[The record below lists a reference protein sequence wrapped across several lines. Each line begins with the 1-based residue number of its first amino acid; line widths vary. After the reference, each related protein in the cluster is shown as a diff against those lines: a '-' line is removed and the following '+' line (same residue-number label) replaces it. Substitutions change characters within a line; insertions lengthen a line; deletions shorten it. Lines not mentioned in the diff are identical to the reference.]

1 MLYAGLDYHK
11 KYSLIQ
17 AKDRNGV
24 KKAAAKIPNELEN
37 VREFFEGLDEP
48 CKVVLEAGYNWGKM
62 YDWLDQIEAVEE
74 VQLAHPSR
82 VKAIAAAQV
91 KTDSVDAG
99 TLADL
104 LRADLIPRAH
114 IPSRETRELKEVIRQ
129 RLFLVRMRTM
139 LKNRIHALLDR
150 YHVPP
155 PPCSDAFGKKGRN
168 YLAGVCLEGCARDQL
183 GQDLRLLETL
193 NEEIRETEKLL
204 RVSLKGD
211 RRVELLETMPGLG
224 AITAAVLALEIDDIR
239 RFPDARKL
247 AAYAGLVPSVHAS
260 GGKVYHGRLMKQ
272 SNKWLRWALVEA
284 AWVAVRHDPY
294 FRALYGKHARKGAQT
309 AIVVTARR
317 LLEVAWH
324 VLTEDRPYEARP
336 VRLAMKRTHGL
347 SPAALMQD

>member
-11 KYSLIQ
+11 RYSLIQ

-24 KKAAAKIPNELEN
+24 KRKSARIPNEFQA
-37 VREFFEGLDEP
+37 VQEFFEGLDEP

-62 YDWLDQIEAVEE
+62 YDWLDQIEAVDE
-74 VQLAHPSR
+74 VQLAHPFR

-114 IPSRETRELKEVIRQ
+114 IPSQETRKLKEVLRQ
-129 RLFLVRMRTM
+129 RLFLVRIRTM
-139 LKNRIHALLDR
+139 LKNRIHGLLDR

-155 PPCSDAFGKKGRN
+155 PPGSDAFGKRGCD
-168 YLAGVCLEGCARDQL
+168 YLAKVCLEGSAKDQL
-183 GQDLRLLETL
+183 DQDLRLLETL
-193 NEEIRETEKLL
+193 NAEIRETEKLL
-204 RVSLKGD
+204 RRSLKGD

-260 GGKVYHGRLMKQ
+260 GGKVHHGRLMKQ
-272 SNKWLRWALVEA
+272 SNKWIRWALVEA
-284 AWVAVRHDPY
+284 AWTAVRHDPY
-294 FRALYGKHARKGAQT
+294 FRALYGKHARKGSQT

-324 VLTEDRPYEARP
+324 VLAEGRPYEARP
-336 VRLAMKRTHGL
+336 VRPAMEGTHGL
-347 SPAALMQD
+347 SPAALIKD